1 MLGRPVK
8 SSWWDWRPQTAVLG
22 LWGKGHDDTA
32 SCDDGILW
40 NYMEVVMYLVLGL
53 EPMAPC

>member
-32 SCDDGILW
+32 SRDDGILW